1 MIHLSEMSIESKP
14 RISVKRFH
22 GLESILFILCFF
34 CSCSDKHEKLG
45 PVVTVEMM
53 PVRWACDCAD
63 WIPLEEYGKYQY
75 DADTLA
81 AHCVFIEPH
90 TDMSELPEEWNT
102 TGHVVRFTGRYHLGL
117 GFPEGYESQEDVDE
131 AMVLRYTSFELVK

>member
-1 MIHLSEMSIESKP
+1 MNRYAVL
-14 RISVKRFH
+14 
-22 GLESILFILCFF
+22 GSILFLLGLC
-34 CSCSDKHEKLG
+34 CSCMDKNEKLG
-45 PVVTVEMM
+45 PIVSVEMI

-63 WIPLEEYGKYQY
+63 WIPLEDYGKYQY

-90 TDMSELPEEWNT
+90 TGTAELPEEWST
-102 TGHVVRFTGRYHLGL
+102 TGHVVKFTGRYHLGF